1 MCIIF
6 RVSKR
11 KLIIRWDVMEGLGYN
26 SKCNVIYFSY
36 LNKKN
41 VLLFCLFEN
50 GNLGFKLVCW
60 VRIIGRLYVFVLI

>member
-26 SKCNVIYFSY
+26 SKCNVIYFRY
-36 LNKKN
+36 LNNKN

-50 GNLGFKLVCW
+50 GNL
-60 VRIIGRLYVFVLI
+60 VF